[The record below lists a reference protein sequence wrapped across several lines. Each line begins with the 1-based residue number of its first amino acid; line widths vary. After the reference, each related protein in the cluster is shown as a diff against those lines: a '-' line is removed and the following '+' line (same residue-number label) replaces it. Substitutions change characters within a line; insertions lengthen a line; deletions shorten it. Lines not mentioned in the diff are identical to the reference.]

1 MAHGYVP
8 DLPTEPLLI
17 WSSVFLIQCV
27 PLARSAEANPLSSSG
42 GPQGKDLKEITL
54 YRETDLTAAANGDTW
69 TPT

>member
-42 GPQGKDLKEITL
+42 GPQGKDLK
-54 YRETDLTAAANGDTW
+54 D
-69 TPT
+69 